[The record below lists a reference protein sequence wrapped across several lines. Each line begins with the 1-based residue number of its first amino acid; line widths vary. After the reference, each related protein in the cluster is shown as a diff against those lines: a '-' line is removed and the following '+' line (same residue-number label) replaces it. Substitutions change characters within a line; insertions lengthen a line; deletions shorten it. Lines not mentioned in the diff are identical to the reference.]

1 MTSNTQP
8 GQLRCRLSR
17 FPLSLLS
24 LAVMLSGCA
33 IDPSPT
39 PLPEP
44 IRPPQQQ
51 EAYDANLQQ
60 GSVRDEQ
67 TLKAQRFQT
76 TPGQVRSGPTY
87 VEASADALGQDLSG
101 PAISLNLNNFPLPA
115 FINEVFGNRL
125 GLSFSVAPA
134 LQSKSDLVSLRLNE
148 PQPPA
153 DIFATARFVLNDYGV
168 AITER
173 EGVLYF
179 QAADN
184 TANDSLPLLVSGSA
198 LPDVP
203 MSHRPVFQQIPMRV
217 VRADSMMIWLKDMF
231 TESSLQV
238 TSDMLTNSVLLRGP
252 IELVRQASQ
261 AIEVF
266 DQPALKGSH
275 SMVISPIYSN
285 ADALGSALI
294 KALQAEGYDVSE
306 NPPLGGVVVLK
317 LKELQRLIVFAADP
331 AILTTARHWVELLDR
346 QSQEQ
351 VESGLFVYQVRNT
364 QAAGIATMLGALGY
378 SASIPDTGLN
388 NSNTSSATGERSG
401 NLAGGSGFGSSSSGT
416 NSGNNGSRS
425 SGAQTIEGDPDQG
438 NVVVD
443 ANRNAIIYKGSGQQ
457 WLQLRPLLEELD
469 RPVPSVMIDVLLAEV
484 NINDREGLGIDWRN
498 ITASLGGKEL
508 LIGTANGLG
517 ASGLNI
523 SALNSAGQTKA
534 ALNAF
539 YENRQAV
546 IRSSPKLMV
555 RSGQEARIEVGNEI
569 PVVTGT
575 TQSTE
580 TGSAPIT
587 QTVQY
592 RKTGV
597 LLSIKPTVQASG
609 VVDLQVSQELSESTD
624 TSTGENLTPVIN
636 NRKVETTL
644 TLRDGGSVMLAGL
657 ISSNKGR
664 GDTGVPLL
672 GDIPWVG
679 NLFKSQS
686 ASENRTELIVMII
699 PYIIRNF
706 DEAQSLTRSYQERLP
721 LNSAPNLDRRGFN
734 QLPEANPTPPTI
746 PTSTP

>member
-1 MTSNTQP
+1 MTFDDVQP
-8 GQLRCRLSR
+8 ARHRCRPSR

-24 LAVMLSGCA
+24 LALALSGCA

-51 EAYDANLQQ
+51 QAYDANLKQ

-76 TPGQVRSGPTY
+76 TPGQVRTGPTY
-87 VEASADALGQDLSG
+87 VEASADVLGQNLSG

-134 LQSKSDLVSLRLNE
+134 LQAKTDLVSLRLSE

-153 DIFATARFVLNDYGV
+153 DLFATARFVLADYGV
-168 AITER
+168 AVTER

-179 QAADN
+179 QPADN
-184 TANDSLPLLVSGSA
+184 SANDNLPLLVSGSA

-217 VRADSMMIWLKDMF
+217 VRSDSMLVWLKDMF
-231 TESSLQV
+231 TGTSLQV
-238 TSDMLTNSVLLRGP
+238 SSDPLRNTIMLRGP
-252 IELVRQASQ
+252 IELIRQASQ
-261 AIEVF
+261 AVELF

-275 SMVISPIYSN
+275 SLAISPVYSD
-285 ADALGSALI
+285 AEALGSALV
-294 KALQAEGYDVSE
+294 KVLQAEGYDVSE

-351 VESGLFVYQVRNT
+351 VENGLFVYQVRNT

-378 SASIPDTGLN
+378 SATIPATGLN
-388 NSNTSSATGERSG
+388 DSNTSSATGERLGS
-401 NLAGGSGFGSSSSGT
+401 LTGGSTQASRSTSTSGSSPT
-416 NSGNNGSRS
+416 
-425 SGAQTIEGDPDQG
+425 TIEGRPEQG

-498 ITASLGGKEL
+498 ITASIGGKD
-508 LIGTANGLG
+508 LILGTVNGIG

-569 PVVTGT
+569 PVVTGS
-575 TQSTE
+575 TQSTD
-580 TGSAPIT
+580 TGNAPIT

-624 TSTGENLTPVIN
+624 TSTSENLTPVIN

-672 GDIPWVG
+672 GDIPWLG

-686 ASENRTELIVMII
+686 TSENRTELIVMII
-699 PYIIRNF
+699 PYIIRDF
-706 DEAQSLTRSYQERLP
+706 DEAQALTRSYQDRLP
-721 LNSAPNLDRRGFN
+721 LNSAPTLERRGLN
-734 QLPEANPTPPTI
+734 RLPEANPNPPVTP
-746 PTSTP
+746 

>member
-1 MTSNTQP
+1 MTCNAQGGLP
-8 GQLRCRLSR
+8 RFRL
-17 FPLSLLS
+17 FPLSWLTLGLM
-24 LAVMLSGCA
+24 LAGCA

-44 IRPPQQQ
+44 MRPPQQQ
-51 EAYDANLQQ
+51 EAYDASLKE

-67 TLKAQRFQT
+67 TLKAQRFQS
-76 TPGQVRSGPTY
+76 TPGQVRTGPTY
-87 VEASADALGQDLSG
+87 VEASADALGQDLTG
-101 PAISLNLNNFPLPA
+101 PAISLNLNNFPLPG

-125 GLSFSVAPA
+125 GLSFSIAPA
-134 LQSKSDLVSLRLNE
+134 LQTKTDLVSLRLSD

-153 DIFATARFVLNDYGV
+153 DLFATARFVLGDYGV
-168 AITER
+168 AVTER
-173 EGVLYF
+173 DGVLYF
-179 QAADN
+179 QVADN

-203 MSHRPVFQQIPMRV
+203 MSHRPVFQQVPMRV
-217 VRADSMMIWLKDMF
+217 VRSDSMMLWLKDMF
-231 TESSLQV
+231 TGTSLQV
-238 TSDMLTNSVLLRGP
+238 SSDPLSNSVMLRGP
-252 IELVRQASQ
+252 IDLIRQASQ
-261 AIEVF
+261 AIALF

-275 SMVISPIYSN
+275 SMAISPVYSD
-285 ADALGSALI
+285 ADALGGALI
-294 KALQAEGYDVSE
+294 KVLQAEGYDVSE
-306 NPPLGGVVVLK
+306 NPPLGGVTVLR

-378 SASIPDTGLN
+378 SATVPATGLN
-388 NSNTSSATGERSG
+388 DSNTSSPTGERSG
-401 NLAGGSGFGSSSSGT
+401 NLAGSSGFGSSSSN
-416 NSGNNGSRS
+416 NSLGSNRTTS
-425 SGAQTIEGDPDQG
+425 ATTIEGNPEQG
-438 NVVVD
+438 SVVVD

-484 NINDREGLGIDWRN
+484 NINDREGLGVDWQN
-498 ITASLGGKEL
+498 ISLGLGAKDL
-508 LIGTANGLG
+508 IIGTANGLG
-517 ASGLNI
+517 SSGLNI

-534 ALNAF
+534 TLNAF
-539 YENRQAV
+539 YENKQAV

-555 RSGQEARIEVGNEI
+555 RSGEEARIEVGNEI
-569 PVVTGT
+569 PVVTGS
-575 TQSTE
+575 TQSTD
-580 TGSAPIT
+580 TGNAPIT

-624 TSTGENLTPVIN
+624 TSTGANLTPIIN
-636 NRKVETTL
+636 NRKIETTL

-664 GDTGVPLL
+664 GDNGVPLL
-672 GDIPWVG
+672 GDIPWLG

-706 DEAQSLTRSYQERLP
+706 DEAQDITRSYRQRLP
-721 LNSAPNLDRRGFN
+721 LNSAESLERRGFN
-734 QLPEANPTPPTI
+734 RLPEIDTTTP
-746 PTSTP
+746 

>member
-1 MTSNTQP
+1 MTFDDVQP
-8 GQLRCRLSR
+8 ARHRCRPSR

-24 LAVMLSGCA
+24 LALALSGCA

-51 EAYDANLQQ
+51 QAYDANLKQ

-76 TPGQVRSGPTY
+76 TPGQVRTGPTY
-87 VEASADALGQDLSG
+87 VEASADVLGQNLSG

-134 LQSKSDLVSLRLNE
+134 LQAKTDLVSLRLSE

-153 DIFATARFVLNDYGV
+153 DLFATARFVLADYGV
-168 AITER
+168 AVTER

-179 QAADN
+179 QPADN
-184 TANDSLPLLVSGSA
+184 SANDNLPLLVSGSA

-217 VRADSMMIWLKDMF
+217 VRSDSMLVWLKDMF
-231 TESSLQV
+231 TGTSLQV
-238 TSDMLTNSVLLRGP
+238 SSDPLRNTIMLRGP
-252 IELVRQASQ
+252 IELIRQASQ
-261 AIEVF
+261 AVELF

-275 SMVISPIYSN
+275 SLAISPVYSD
-285 ADALGSALI
+285 AEALGSALV
-294 KALQAEGYDVSE
+294 KVLQAEGYDVSE

-351 VESGLFVYQVRNT
+351 VENGLFVYQVRNT

-378 SASIPDTGLN
+378 SATIPATGLN
-388 NSNTSSATGERSG
+388 DSNTSSATGERLGS
-401 NLAGGSGFGSSSSGT
+401 LTGGSTQASRSTSTSGSSPT
-416 NSGNNGSRS
+416 
-425 SGAQTIEGDPDQG
+425 TIEGRPEQG

-498 ITASLGGKEL
+498 ITASLGGREL

-580 TGSAPIT
+580 TGNAPIT

-672 GDIPWVG
+672 GDLPWVG

-699 PYIIRNF
+699 PYIIRDF
-706 DEAQSLTRSYQERLP
+706 DEAQSLTRSYQDRLP
-721 LNSAPNLDRRGFN
+721 LNSAPSLERRGVYR
-734 QLPEANPTPPTI
+734 LPAADTTPPTA
-746 PTSTP
+746 P

>member
-1 MTSNTQP
+1 MTFDDVQP
-8 GQLRCRLSR
+8 ARHRCRPSR

-24 LAVMLSGCA
+24 LALALSGCA

-51 EAYDANLQQ
+51 QAYDANLKQ

-76 TPGQVRSGPTY
+76 TPGQVRTGPTY
-87 VEASADALGQDLSG
+87 VEASADVLGQNLSG

-134 LQSKSDLVSLRLNE
+134 LQAKTDLVSLRLSE

-153 DIFATARFVLNDYGV
+153 DLFATARFVLADYGV
-168 AITER
+168 AVTER

-179 QAADN
+179 QPADN
-184 TANDSLPLLVSGSA
+184 SANDNLPLLVSGSA

-217 VRADSMMIWLKDMF
+217 VRSDSMLVWLKDMF
-231 TESSLQV
+231 TGTSLQV
-238 TSDMLTNSVLLRGP
+238 SSDPLRNTIMLRGP
-252 IELVRQASQ
+252 IELIRQASQ
-261 AIEVF
+261 AVELF

-275 SMVISPIYSN
+275 SLAISPVYSD
-285 ADALGSALI
+285 AEALGSALV
-294 KALQAEGYDVSE
+294 KVLQAEGYDVSE

-317 LKELQRLIVFAADP
+317 LKELQRILVFAADP
-331 AILTTARHWVELLDR
+331 SILATARHWVELLDR

-351 VESGLFVYQVRNT
+351 VENGLFVYQVRNT

-378 SASIPDTGLN
+378 SATIPASGLN
-388 NSNTSSATGERSG
+388 DGNTSSATGERLG
-401 NLAGGSGFGSSSSGT
+401 NLAGSSSLGGSSSS
-416 NSGNNGSRS
+416 NRSGNS
-425 SGAQTIEGDPDQG
+425 SNTTIKGNPEQG

-555 RSGQEARIEVGNEI
+555 RSGEEARIEVGNEI

-575 TQSTE
+575 TQSTD
-580 TGSAPIT
+580 TTNAPIT

-597 LLSIKPTVQASG
+597 LLTIKPTVQASG

-636 NRKVETTL
+636 NRKIETAL

-657 ISSNKGR
+657 ISSNRGR

-686 ASENRTELIVMII
+686 SSENRTELIVMII

-706 DEAQSLTRSYQERLP
+706 DEAQGITQSYRDRLP
-721 LNSAPNLDRRGFN
+721 LNSADSLERRGLHR
-734 QLPEANPTPPTI
+734 LPDVDSAPPLR
-746 PTSTP
+746 P

>member
-1 MTSNTQP
+1 MTRNAQRGQP
-8 GQLRCRLSR
+8 RFRRPHFQLG
-17 FPLSLLS
+17 PLAAAMLLT
-24 LAVMLSGCA
+24 GCA
-33 IDPSPT
+33 IDPRPS

-51 EAYDANLQQ
+51 EAYDASLKQ

-76 TPGQVRSGPTY
+76 TPGQVRKGPSY
-87 VEASADALGQDLSG
+87 VEASADVLGQDLTG

-125 GLSFSVAPA
+125 GLSFSIAPA
-134 LQSKSDLVSLRLNE
+134 LQTKTDLVSLRLSE
-148 PQPPA
+148 PQPPS
-153 DIFATARFVLNDYGV
+153 DLFATARFVLSDYGV
-168 AITER
+168 AVAER

-179 QAADN
+179 QLADN

-203 MSHRPVFQQIPMRV
+203 MSHRPIFQQIPMRV
-217 VRADSMMIWLKDMF
+217 VRSDSMVQWLKDMF
-231 TESSLQV
+231 TGSSLQIS
-238 TSDMLTNSVLLRGP
+238 SDPLRNSVMLRGP
-252 IELVRQASQ
+252 VELIRQASQ
-261 AIEVF
+261 AVELF

-275 SMVISPIYSN
+275 SMAITPVYSD
-285 ADALGSALI
+285 ADALGNALI
-294 KALQAEGYDVSE
+294 KVLQAEGYDVSE
-306 NPPLGGVVVLK
+306 NPPLGGVIVLR
-317 LKELQRLIVFAADP
+317 LKDLQRLIVFAADP
-331 AILTTARHWVELLDR
+331 AILTAARHWVELLDR

-378 SASIPDTGLN
+378 SANIPDTGLN
-388 NSNTSSATGERSG
+388 DSNTSSATGARLG
-401 NLAGGSGFGSSSSGT
+401 NLAGSGAGFTGS
-416 NSGNNGSRS
+416 NSNNNPTGGISNTSR
-425 SGAQTIEGDPDQG
+425 GAQTIEGNPDQG
-438 NVVVD
+438 SVVVD

-498 ITASLGGKEL
+498 ITASIGGKD
-508 LIGTANGLG
+508 LILGTVNGIG

-569 PVVTGT
+569 PVVTGS
-575 TQSTE
+575 TQSTD
-580 TGSAPIT
+580 TGNAPIT

-624 TSTGENLTPVIN
+624 TSTSENLTPVIN

-672 GDIPWVG
+672 GDIPWLG

-686 ASENRTELIVMII
+686 TSENRTELIVMII
-699 PYIIRNF
+699 PYIIRDF
-706 DEAQSLTRSYQERLP
+706 DEAQALTRSYQDRLP
-721 LNSAPNLDRRGFN
+721 LNSAPTLERRGLN
-734 QLPEANPTPPTI
+734 RLPEANPNPPVTP
-746 PTSTP
+746 

>member
-1 MTSNTQP
+1 MKINAH

-17 FPLSLLS
+17 FPLSLLT

-87 VEASADALGQDLSG
+87 VEASADALGQDLTG

-125 GLSFSVAPA
+125 GLSFSIAPA

-217 VRADSMMIWLKDMF
+217 VRSDSMMVWLRDMF
-231 TESSLQV
+231 TGSSLQV
-238 TSDMLTNSVLLRGP
+238 SSDILTNSVLLRGP
-252 IELVRQASQ
+252 IDLIRQASQ
-261 AIEVF
+261 AIELF

-275 SMVISPIYSN
+275 SMAISPIYSD
-285 ADALGSALI
+285 AEALGNALI
-294 KALQAEGYDVSE
+294 NVLKAEGYDVSDT
-306 NPPLGGVVVLK
+306 PPSGGLTVLK

-364 QAAGIATMLGALGY
+364 QAASIATMLGALGY

-388 NSNTSSATGERSG
+388 NSNTSSPTGTSIG
-401 NLAGGSGFGSSSSGT
+401 NLAGGSGFGRSSSGT

-425 SGAQTIEGDPDQG
+425 SGAQTIAGNPEQG
-438 NVVVD
+438 N
-443 ANRNAIIYKGSGQQ
+443 ARAHTARSAALFSG
-457 WLQLRPLLEELD
+457 LSAVLLGRDRHHNSHRIESRPNFPARLHSPLD
-469 RPVPSVMIDVLLAEV
+469 DSSGVQVLPAAPAAGLGRPVAATPIWPRHADHKWIVAFAHAAGALALLA
-484 NINDREGLGIDWRN
+484 DARKLGGNPLVSACIPVRHPRRAAAAEPAP
-498 ITASLGGKEL
+498 TASL
-508 LIGTANGLG
+508 T
-517 ASGLNI
+517 
-523 SALNSAGQTKA
+523 
-534 ALNAF
+534 
-539 YENRQAV
+539 
-546 IRSSPKLMV
+546 
-555 RSGQEARIEVGNEI
+555 
-569 PVVTGT
+569 
-575 TQSTE
+575 
-580 TGSAPIT
+580 
-587 QTVQY
+587 
-592 RKTGV
+592 
-597 LLSIKPTVQASG
+597 
-609 VVDLQVSQELSESTD
+609 
-624 TSTGENLTPVIN
+624 
-636 NRKVETTL
+636 
-644 TLRDGGSVMLAGL
+644 
-657 ISSNKGR
+657 R
-664 GDTGVPLL
+664 GDALRTCHTTGPAARSARHPPMAVRHPA
-672 GDIPWVG
+672 VG
-679 NLFKSQS
+679 
-686 ASENRTELIVMII
+686 
-699 PYIIRNF
+699 
-706 DEAQSLTRSYQERLP
+706 
-721 LNSAPNLDRRGFN
+721 
-734 QLPEANPTPPTI
+734 
-746 PTSTP
+746 

>member
-1 MTSNTQP
+1 MTRNAKGGQP
-8 GQLRCRLSR
+8 RFRL
-17 FPLSLLS
+17 FPLSLLTLGLM
-24 LAVMLSGCA
+24 LAGCA

-39 PLPEP
+39 PIPEP

-51 EAYDANLQQ
+51 EAYDDSLKA

-67 TLKAQRFQT
+67 TLKAQRFQS
-76 TPGQVRSGPTY
+76 TPGRVQQGPTY
-87 VEASADALGQDLSG
+87 VEASADTLGQDLTG
-101 PAISLNLNNFPLPA
+101 APISLNLNNFPLPA

-125 GLSFSVAPA
+125 GLSFSIAPA
-134 LQSKSDLVSLRLNE
+134 LQSKTDLVSLRLTD

-153 DIFATARFVLNDYGV
+153 DLFATARFVLSDYGV
-168 AITER
+168 ALTER
-173 EGVLYF
+173 DGVLYF
-179 QAADN
+179 QLADN

-217 VRADSMMIWLKDMF
+217 VRSDSMVLWLKDMF
-231 TESSLQV
+231 TGTSLQIS
-238 TSDMLTNSVLLRGP
+238 SDPLRNAVMLRGP
-252 IELVRQASQ
+252 IELIRQASQ
-261 AIEVF
+261 AVELF

-275 SMVISPIYSN
+275 SLAISPVYSD
-285 ADALGSALI
+285 ADALGAALI
-294 KALQAEGYDVSE
+294 KVLQAEGYDVSE
-306 NPPLGGVVVLK
+306 NPPMGGVIVLR

-378 SASIPDTGLN
+378 SASIPASGLN
-388 NSNTSSATGERSG
+388 DSNTSSPTGERSG
-401 NLAGGSGFGSSSSGT
+401 NLAGGSSFGSTSSNGS
-416 NSGNNGSRS
+416 NSGSRS
-425 SGAQTIEGDPDQG
+425 SAAQTIEGNPEQG

-484 NINDREGLGIDWRN
+484 NINDREGLGVDWQN
-498 ITASLGGKEL
+498 ISLGLGAKDL
-508 LIGTANGLG
+508 IIGTANGLG
-517 ASGLNI
+517 NSGLNI

-534 ALNAF
+534 TLNAF

-555 RSGQEARIEVGNEI
+555 RSGEEARIEVGNEI
-569 PVVTGT
+569 PVVTGS
-575 TQSTE
+575 TQSTD
-580 TGSAPIT
+580 TGNAPIT

-624 TSTGENLTPVIN
+624 TSTGANLTPVIN
-636 NRKVETTL
+636 NRKIETTL

-664 GDTGVPLL
+664 GDNGVPLL
-672 GDIPWVG
+672 GDIPWLG
-679 NLFKSQS
+679 SLFKSQS

-706 DEAQSLTRSYQERLP
+706 DEAQDITRSYRDRLP
-721 LNSAPNLDRRGFN
+721 LNSAESLERRGFN
-734 QLPEANPTPPTI
+734 RLPEIDTTPPL
-746 PTSTP
+746 P

>member
-1 MTSNTQP
+1 MTFDDVQP
-8 GQLRCRLSR
+8 ARHRCRPTR

-24 LAVMLSGCA
+24 LALALSGCA
-33 IDPSPT
+33 IDPSPA

-51 EAYDANLQQ
+51 QAYDANLKQ

-76 TPGQVRSGPTY
+76 TPGQVRTGPTY
-87 VEASADALGQDLSG
+87 VEASADVLGQNLSG

-134 LQSKSDLVSLRLNE
+134 LQAKTDLVSLRLSD

-153 DIFATARFVLNDYGV
+153 DLFATARFVLGDYGV
-168 AITER
+168 AVTER

-179 QAADN
+179 QLADN
-184 TANDSLPLLVSGSA
+184 SANDNLPLLVSGSA

-217 VRADSMMIWLKDMF
+217 VRSDSMLVWLKDMF
-231 TESSLQV
+231 TGTSLQV
-238 TSDMLTNSVLLRGP
+238 SSDPLRNTIMLRGP
-252 IELVRQASQ
+252 IELIRQASS
-261 AIEVF
+261 AVELF

-275 SMVISPIYSN
+275 SLAISPVYS
-285 ADALGSALI
+285 DAESLGSALV
-294 KALQAEGYDVSE
+294 KVLQAEGYDVSE

-351 VESGLFVYQVRNT
+351 VENGLFVYQVRNT

-378 SASIPDTGLN
+378 SATIPATGLN
-388 NSNTSSATGERSG
+388 DSNTSSATGERLGSLTAG
-401 NLAGGSGFGSSSSGT
+401 NTQASRGVSTGGSSPT
-416 NSGNNGSRS
+416 
-425 SGAQTIEGDPDQG
+425 TIEGRPEQG

-498 ITASLGGKEL
+498 ITASLGGREL

-672 GDIPWVG
+672 GDLPWVG

-699 PYIIRNF
+699 PYIIRDF
-706 DEAQSLTRSYQERLP
+706 DEAQALTRSYQERLP
-721 LNSAPNLDRRGFN
+721 LNSAPTLERRGLN
-734 QLPEANPTPPTI
+734 RLPEVNPNPPVS
-746 PTSTP
+746 P

>member
-1 MTSNTQP
+1 MTDNAH

-17 FPLSLLS
+17 SPLSLLT
-24 LAVMLSGCA
+24 LAMMLTGCA

-76 TPGQVRSGPTY
+76 TPGRVRSGPTY
-87 VEASADALGQDLSG
+87 VEASADALGQDLTG

-125 GLSFSVAPA
+125 GLSFSIAPA

-168 AITER
+168 AIAER

-179 QAADN
+179 QVADN

-217 VRADSMMIWLKDMF
+217 VRADSMVSWLNEMF
-231 TESSLQV
+231 AGSSLQV
-238 TSDMLTNSVLLRGP
+238 SSDAITNSVLLRGP
-252 IELVRQASQ
+252 IDLIRQASQ

-266 DQPALKGSH
+266 DKPALKGSH
-275 SMVISPIYSN
+275 SMAISPVYSD
-285 ADALGSALI
+285 ADALGNALI
-294 KALQAEGYDVSE
+294 SVLRAEGYDVSE
-306 NPPLGGVVVLK
+306 SPPLGGVTVLR
-317 LKELQRLIVFAADP
+317 LKDLQRLIIFAADP
-331 AILTTARHWVELLDR
+331 EVLNTARHWVELLDR

-388 NSNTSSATGERSG
+388 NSNTSSATGNSASSLTG
-401 NLAGGSGFGSSSSGT
+401 SSGFGSTSGSRGANNSVSSGPT
-416 NSGNNGSRS
+416 TIQGNP
-425 SGAQTIEGDPDQG
+425 EQG

-498 ITASLGGKEL
+498 ITASIGATD
-508 LIGTANGLG
+508 LILGTANGIG

-539 YENRQAV
+539 YENKQAV

-555 RSGQEARIEVGNEI
+555 RSGEEAHIEVGNEI

-575 TQSTE
+575 TQSTD
-580 TGSAPIT
+580 TTNAPIT

-624 TSTGENLTPVIN
+624 TGTGASLTPIIN

-699 PYIIRNF
+699 PYIIRDF
-706 DEAQSLTRSYQERLP
+706 DEAQNLTRSYQQRLP
-721 LNSAPNLDRRGFN
+721 MNSAPNLDRRGFN
-734 QLPEANPTPPTI
+734 QLPEANPNPPTI
-746 PTSTP
+746 PTPPL

>member
-1 MTSNTQP
+1 MTCNTSS
-8 GQLRCRLSR
+8 GQHRSRLPL
-17 FPLSLLS
+17 FPLGLLS
-24 LAVMLSGCA
+24 LALLLAGCT
-33 IDPSPT
+33 IDTRPS

-44 IRPPQQQ
+44 MRPPQQPVD
-51 EAYDANLQQ
+51 YDSQLKQ

-67 TLKAQRFQT
+67 ALKLERFQVL
-76 TPGQVRSGPTY
+76 PGGGSQGPTY
-87 VEASADALGQDLSG
+87 VEASADTLGQNLTGD
-101 PAISLNLNNFPLPA
+101 PISLNLNNFPLPA

-125 GLSFSVAPA
+125 GLSFSIAPA
-134 LQSKSDLVSLRLNE
+134 LQGKTDLVSLRLSE
-148 PQPPA
+148 PQLPA
-153 DIFATARFVLNDYGV
+153 DLFATARFVLGDYGV
-168 AITER
+168 ALSER
-173 EGVLYF
+173 DGVLFF
-179 QAADN
+179 QPAEN

-203 MSHRPVFQQIPMRV
+203 MSHRPVFQQVPMRV
-217 VRADSMMIWLKDMF
+217 VRADSMVNWLKEMF
-231 TESSLQV
+231 TGSSLQV
-238 TSDMLTNSVLLRGP
+238 SSDPLRNAVMLRGP
-252 IELVRQASQ
+252 IDLIRQASE
-261 AIEVF
+261 AIALF

-275 SMVISPIYSN
+275 SMAISPIYT
-285 ADALGSALI
+285 DAEQLGTALV
-294 KALQAEGYDVSE
+294 KALMAEGYDVSE
-306 NPPLGGVVVLK
+306 SPPLGGVVVLK
-317 LKELQRLIVFAADP
+317 LKELQRILVFAADP
-331 AILTTARHWVELLDR
+331 SILATARHWVELLDR

-351 VESGLFVYQVRNT
+351 VENGLFVYQVRNT

-378 SASIPDTGLN
+378 SATIPASGLN
-388 NSNTSSATGERSG
+388 DGNTSSATGERLG
-401 NLAGGSGFGSSSSGT
+401 NLAGSSLGGSSSS
-416 NSGNNGSRS
+416 NRSGNS
-425 SGAQTIEGDPDQG
+425 SNTTIKGNPEQG

-555 RSGQEARIEVGNEI
+555 RSGEEARIEVGNEI

-580 TGSAPIT
+580 TGNAPIT

-624 TSTGENLTPVIN
+624 TSTGESLTPVIN

-699 PYIIRNF
+699 PYIIRDF
-706 DEAQSLTRSYQERLP
+706 DEAQSLTRSYQQRLP
-721 LNSAPNLDRRGFN
+721 LNSAPDLDRRGFN
-734 QLPEANPTPPTI
+734 QLPEADPNPPTLPTPTL
-746 PTSTP
+746 

>member
-1 MTSNTQP
+1 
-8 GQLRCRLSR
+8 
-17 FPLSLLS
+17 
-24 LAVMLSGCA
+24 
-33 IDPSPT
+33 
-39 PLPEP
+39 
-44 IRPPQQQ
+44 PPQQQ

-76 TPGQVRSGPTY
+76 TPGRVRSGPTY
-87 VEASADALGQDLSG
+87 VEASADALGQDLTG

-125 GLSFSVAPA
+125 GLSFSIAPA

-168 AITER
+168 AIAER

-179 QAADN
+179 QVADN

-217 VRADSMMIWLKDMF
+217 VRADSMVSWLNEMF
-231 TESSLQV
+231 AGSSLQV
-238 TSDMLTNSVLLRGP
+238 SSDAITNSVLLRGP
-252 IELVRQASQ
+252 IDLIRQASQ

-266 DQPALKGSH
+266 DKPALKGSH
-275 SMVISPIYSN
+275 SMAISPVYSD
-285 ADALGSALI
+285 ADALGNALI
-294 KALQAEGYDVSE
+294 SVLRAEGYDVSE
-306 NPPLGGVVVLK
+306 SPPLGGVTVLR
-317 LKELQRLIVFAADP
+317 LKDLQRLIIFAADP
-331 AILTTARHWVELLDR
+331 EVLNTARHWVELLDR

-388 NSNTSSATGERSG
+388 NSNTSSATGNSASSLTG
-401 NLAGGSGFGSSSSGT
+401 SSGFGSTSGSRGANNSVSSGPT
-416 NSGNNGSRS
+416 TIQGNP
-425 SGAQTIEGDPDQG
+425 EQG

-498 ITASLGGKEL
+498 ITASIGATD
-508 LIGTANGLG
+508 LILGTANGIG

-539 YENRQAV
+539 YENKQAV

-555 RSGQEARIEVGNEI
+555 RSGEEAHIEVGNEI

-575 TQSTE
+575 TQSTD
-580 TGSAPIT
+580 TTNAPIT

-624 TSTGENLTPVIN
+624 TGTGASLTPIIN

-699 PYIIRNF
+699 PYIIRDF
-706 DEAQSLTRSYQERLP
+706 DEAQNLTRSYQQRLP
-721 LNSAPNLDRRGFN
+721 MNSAPNLDRRGFN
-734 QLPEANPTPPTI
+734 QLPEANPNPPTI
-746 PTSTP
+746 PTPPL

>member
-1 MTSNTQP
+1 MTFDDVQP
-8 GQLRCRLSR
+8 ARHRCRPTR

-24 LAVMLSGCA
+24 LALALSGCA

-51 EAYDANLQQ
+51 QAYDANLKQ

-76 TPGQVRSGPTY
+76 TPGQVRTGPTY
-87 VEASADALGQDLSG
+87 VEASADVLGQNLSG

-134 LQSKSDLVSLRLNE
+134 LQAKTDLVSLRLSD

-153 DIFATARFVLNDYGV
+153 DLFATARFVLADYGV
-168 AITER
+168 AVTER

-179 QAADN
+179 QPADN
-184 TANDSLPLLVSGSA
+184 SANDNLPLLVSGSA

-217 VRADSMMIWLKDMF
+217 VRSDSMLVWLKDMF
-231 TESSLQV
+231 TGTSLQV
-238 TSDMLTNSVLLRGP
+238 SSDPLRNTIMLRGP
-252 IELVRQASQ
+252 IELIRQASQ
-261 AIEVF
+261 AVELF

-275 SMVISPIYSN
+275 SLAISPVYSD
-285 ADALGSALI
+285 AEALGSALV
-294 KALQAEGYDVSE
+294 KVLQAEGYDVSE

-351 VESGLFVYQVRNT
+351 VENGLFVYQVRNT

-378 SASIPDTGLN
+378 SATIPATGLN
-388 NSNTSSATGERSG
+388 DSNTSSATGERLGS
-401 NLAGGSGFGSSSSGT
+401 LTGGSTQASRSTSTSGSSPT
-416 NSGNNGSRS
+416 
-425 SGAQTIEGDPDQG
+425 TIEGRPEQG

-672 GDIPWVG
+672 GDLPWVG
-679 NLFKSQS
+679 NLFKSQN

-699 PYIIRNF
+699 PYIIRDF
-706 DEAQSLTRSYQERLP
+706 DEAQSLTRSYQDRLP
-721 LNSAPNLDRRGFN
+721 LNSAPSLERRGVYR
-734 QLPEANPTPPTI
+734 LPAADTTPPTA
-746 PTSTP
+746 P

>member
-17 FPLSLLS
+17 FPLSLLT

-87 VEASADALGQDLSG
+87 VEASADALGQDLTG

-125 GLSFSVAPA
+125 GLSFSIAPA

-217 VRADSMMIWLKDMF
+217 VRSDSMVLWLKDMF
-231 TESSLQV
+231 TGTSLQIS
-238 TSDMLTNSVLLRGP
+238 SDPLRNAVMLRGP
-252 IELVRQASQ
+252 IELIRQASQ
-261 AIEVF
+261 AVELF
-266 DQPALKGSH
+266 DQPALKGSY
-275 SMVISPIYSN
+275 SMAISPVYSE
-285 ADALGSALI
+285 AEALGTALV
-294 KALQAEGYDVSE
+294 KVLQAEGYDVSE

-401 NLAGGSGFGSSSSGT
+401 NLAGGSGFGNSSSGV

-425 SGAQTIEGDPDQG
+425 SGTQTIEGEPDQG

-484 NINDREGLGIDWRN
+484 NINDREGLGVDWRN
-498 ITASLGGKEL
+498 ITASIGATD
-508 LIGTANGLG
+508 LILGTANGIG

-539 YENRQAV
+539 YENKQAV

-555 RSGQEARIEVGNEI
+555 RSGEEAHIEVGNEI

-575 TQSTE
+575 TQSTD
-580 TGSAPIT
+580 TASAPIT

-624 TSTGENLTPVIN
+624 TSTGASLTPVIN

>member
-1 MTSNTQP
+1 MTFDDVQP
-8 GQLRCRLSR
+8 ARHRCRPTR

-24 LAVMLSGCA
+24 LALALSGCA

-51 EAYDANLQQ
+51 QAYDANLKQ

-76 TPGQVRSGPTY
+76 TPGQVRTGPTY
-87 VEASADALGQDLSG
+87 VEASADVLGQNLSG

-134 LQSKSDLVSLRLNE
+134 LQAKTDLVSLRLSE

-153 DIFATARFVLNDYGV
+153 DLFATARFVLADYGV
-168 AITER
+168 AVTER

-179 QAADN
+179 QPADN
-184 TANDSLPLLVSGSA
+184 SANDNLPLLVSGSA

-217 VRADSMMIWLKDMF
+217 VRSDSMLVWLKDMF
-231 TESSLQV
+231 TGTSLQV
-238 TSDMLTNSVLLRGP
+238 SSDPLRNTIMLRGP
-252 IELVRQASQ
+252 IELIRQASQ
-261 AIEVF
+261 AVELF

-275 SMVISPIYSN
+275 SLAISPVYSD
-285 ADALGSALI
+285 AEALGSALV
-294 KALQAEGYDVSE
+294 KVLQAEGYDVSE

-351 VESGLFVYQVRNT
+351 VENGLFVYQVRNT

-378 SASIPDTGLN
+378 SATIPATGLN
-388 NSNTSSATGERSG
+388 DSNTSSATGERLGS
-401 NLAGGSGFGSSSSGT
+401 LTGGSTQASRSTSGGGSSPT
-416 NSGNNGSRS
+416 
-425 SGAQTIEGDPDQG
+425 TIEGRPEQG

-498 ITASLGGKEL
+498 ITASLGGREL

-672 GDIPWVG
+672 GDLPWVG
-679 NLFKSQS
+679 NLFKSQN

-699 PYIIRNF
+699 PYIIRDF
-706 DEAQSLTRSYQERLP
+706 DEAQSLTRSYQDRLP
-721 LNSAPNLDRRGFN
+721 LNSAPSLERRGVYR
-734 QLPEANPTPPTI
+734 LPAADTTPPTA
-746 PTSTP
+746 P

>member
-1 MTSNTQP
+1 MTFDDVQP
-8 GQLRCRLSR
+8 ARHRCRPSR

-24 LAVMLSGCA
+24 LALALSGCA

-51 EAYDANLQQ
+51 QAYDANLKQ

-76 TPGQVRSGPTY
+76 TPGQVRTGPTY
-87 VEASADALGQDLSG
+87 VEASADVLGQNLSG

-134 LQSKSDLVSLRLNE
+134 LQAKTDLVSLRLSE

-153 DIFATARFVLNDYGV
+153 DLFATARFVLADYGV
-168 AITER
+168 AVTER

-179 QAADN
+179 QPADN
-184 TANDSLPLLVSGSA
+184 SANDNLPLLVSGSA

-217 VRADSMMIWLKDMF
+217 VRSDSMLVWLKDMF
-231 TESSLQV
+231 TGTSLQV
-238 TSDMLTNSVLLRGP
+238 SSDPLRNTIMLRGP
-252 IELVRQASQ
+252 IELIRQASQ
-261 AIEVF
+261 AVELF

-275 SMVISPIYSN
+275 SLAISPVYSD
-285 ADALGSALI
+285 AEALGSALV
-294 KALQAEGYDVSE
+294 KVLQAEGYDVSE

-317 LKELQRLIVFAADP
+317 LKELQRILVFAADP
-331 AILTTARHWVELLDR
+331 SILATARHWVELLDR

-351 VESGLFVYQVRNT
+351 VENGLFVYQVRNT

-378 SASIPDTGLN
+378 SATIPASGLN
-388 NSNTSSATGERSG
+388 DGNTSSATGERLGS
-401 NLAGGSGFGSSSSGT
+401 LTGGSTQASRSTSTSGSSPT
-416 NSGNNGSRS
+416 
-425 SGAQTIEGDPDQG
+425 TIEGRPEQG

-555 RSGQEARIEVGNEI
+555 RSGEEARIEVGNEI

-575 TQSTE
+575 TQSTD
-580 TGSAPIT
+580 TTNAPIT

-597 LLSIKPTVQASG
+597 LLTIKPTVQASG

-636 NRKVETTL
+636 NRKIETAL

-657 ISSNKGR
+657 ISSNRGR

-686 ASENRTELIVMII
+686 SSENRTELIVMII

-706 DEAQSLTRSYQERLP
+706 DEAQGITQSYRDRLP
-721 LNSAPNLDRRGFN
+721 LNSADSLERRGLHR
-734 QLPEANPTPPTI
+734 LPDVDSAPPLR
-746 PTSTP
+746 P

>member
-1 MTSNTQP
+1 MTSNAQP

-67 TLKAQRFQT
+67 ALKAQRFQT

-87 VEASADALGQDLSG
+87 VEASADALGQDLTG

-125 GLSFSVAPA
+125 GLSFSIAPA
-134 LQSKSDLVSLRLNE
+134 LQAKSDLVSLRLNE

-179 QAADN
+179 QVADN

-217 VRADSMMIWLKDMF
+217 VRADSMVSWLKEMF
-231 TESSLQV
+231 AGSSLQV
-238 TSDMLTNSVLLRGP
+238 SSDAITNSVLLRGP
-252 IELVRQASQ
+252 IDLIRQASQ
-261 AIEVF
+261 AIDVF
-266 DQPALKGSH
+266 DKPALKGSH
-275 SMVISPIYSN
+275 SMAISPVYSD
-285 ADALGSALI
+285 ADALGNALI
-294 KALQAEGYDVSE
+294 SVLRAEGYDVSE
-306 NPPLGGVVVLK
+306 SPPLGGVTVLR
-317 LKELQRLIVFAADP
+317 LKDLQRLIVFAADP
-331 AILTTARHWVELLDR
+331 EVLNTARHWVELLDR

-388 NSNTSSATGERSG
+388 NSNTSTATGNSAGSLTG
-401 NLAGGSGFGSSSSGT
+401 NSGFGSTSSGSRPA
-416 NSGNNGSRS
+416 NSNASGGATTIQGNP
-425 SGAQTIEGDPDQG
+425 EQG

-484 NINDREGLGIDWRN
+484 NINDREGLGVDWRN
-498 ITASLGGKEL
+498 ITASIGATD
-508 LIGTANGLG
+508 LILGTANGIG

-539 YENRQAV
+539 YENKQAV

-555 RSGQEARIEVGNEI
+555 RSGEEAHIEVGNEI

-575 TQSTE
+575 TQSTD
-580 TGSAPIT
+580 TTNAPIT

-624 TSTGENLTPVIN
+624 TSTGASLTPVIN

-672 GDIPWVG
+672 GDIPWIG

-706 DEAQSLTRSYQERLP
+706 DEAQSLTRSYQQRLP
-721 LNSAPNLDRRGFN
+721 LNSAPNLERRGFN